1 LSQQEHT
8 TKRKQKL
15 NLSDLAHIAFG
26 AITAIVSKI
35 NIVFS
40 IINTFL
46 FVLYELDEE
55 FHLCDESYEDIKEFT
70 IGLTIGEALLLA
82 LGLFNIF

>member
-70 IGLTIGEALLLA
+70 IGLTIGEALLLVA
-82 LGLFNIF
+82 ELLKLW

>member
-1 LSQQEHT
+1 M
-8 TKRKQKL
+8 KL
-15 NLSDLAHIAFG
+15 TSTAHIVFG
-26 AITAIVSKI
+26 VITAIVSKI

-55 FHLCDESYEDIKEFT
+55 WRISDYAYKDIREFAV
-70 IGLTIGEALLLA
+70 GLTLGEALLLA
-82 LGLFNIF
+82 LVLFNIF

>member
-1 LSQQEHT
+1 MDT
-8 TKRKQKL
+8 T
-15 NLSDLAHIAFG
+15 DIAHIVFG
-26 AITAIVSKI
+26 VITAVVSKI
-35 NIVFS
+35 SIVFS

-70 IGLTIGEALLLA
+70 IGLAVGEAVLLVLWL
-82 LGLFNIF
+82 LGVW